1 MQNALS
7 HPVYRRLLLAQILS
21 VLGSGLTTIALGLL
35 AFELAGGDAGVVLG
49 TALALKMVAYV
60 GLAPVA
66 AAISARV
73 PRRPFLIGL
82 DLARAALVLALPFVT
97 EIWQIYALVFGF
109 QAFSAAFTPTFQATI
124 PDILEDEAAYT
135 QALSYSRLT
144 YDLESLLGPML
155 AGAVLAVATFDALF
169 AGTAIGFLASAALVS
184 SVTLPRQNPAAA
196 QTPFRRR
203 LTRGAWIYLATPRLR
218 GLLALYVAVA
228 AATAMVI
235 VNTVVRVKA
244 DLGYGDEMVALHFA
258 ASGIGS
264 MLVALVLPRL
274 LGSRPPRRVMLSGAV
289 LLTLALALAGTG
301 PGLGAG
307 LALWVVLGAGASLV
321 QTPTGLLITRS
332 CHAEDRPALFAAQF
346 GLSHAAWLLAYP
358 LAGRLGAAAGLST
371 TFLVMAFLAGLSV
384 FLAFRLW
391 PANDPAELEHEHPQ
405 EEHEHAFG
413 DPLHHDH
420 GAIEALRPVHHRH
433 EGMRHAHVFVIDDH
447 HPVWPAGR

>member
-1 MQNALS
+1 MKSALS

-35 AFELAGGDAGVVLG
+35 AFQLAGGEAGVVLG

-66 AAISARV
+66 AALAARM
-73 PRRPFLIGL
+73 PRKPFLIGL

-124 PDILEDEAAYT
+124 PDILEDEEAYT

-155 AGAVLAVATFDALF
+155 AGAVLALTSFHALF
-169 AGTAIGFLASAALVS
+169 AGTAIGFLASAVLVA
-184 SVTLPRQNPAAA
+184 SVILPRPNPAAA
-196 QTPFRRR
+196 QAPFRKR
-203 LTRGAWIYLATPRLR
+203 LTRGVWIYFATPRLR

-244 DLGYGDEMVALHFA
+244 DLGFGDEMVALHFA

-264 MLVALVLPRL
+264 MIVALALPRL
-274 LGSRPPRRVMLSGAV
+274 PGRRAPRPVMLTGAV
-289 LLTLALALAGTG
+289 ILSAALALAGTG
-301 PGLGAG
+301 PGLAAG
-307 LALWVVLGAGASLV
+307 LALWVVLGAGASLI

-346 GLSHAAWLLAYP
+346 ALSHSAWLVAYP
-358 LAGRLGAAAGLST
+358 LAGRFGAAFGLST
-371 TFLVMAFLAGLSV
+371 TFLVMAVLAGLAAV
-384 FLAFRLW
+384 LAFWLW
-391 PANDPAELEHEHPQ
+391 PARDPAELEHTHPA
-405 EEHEHAFG
+405 EEHAHAFG
-413 DPLHHDH
+413 DGLHHGPDV
-420 GAIEALRPVHHRH
+420 AQADRPVPHRH
-433 EGMRHAHVFVIDDH
+433 EGRRHAHVFVIDDH
-447 HPVWPAGR
+447 HPVWPSNG

>member
-7 HPVYRRLLLAQILS
+7 HPVYRRLLLAQVLS

-66 AAISARV
+66 AAISARM
-73 PRRPFLIGL
+73 PRKPFLIGL
-82 DLARAALVLALPFVT
+82 DLARAVLVLALPFVT
-97 EIWQIYALVFGF
+97 EIWQIYVLVFSF

-155 AGAVLAVATFDALF
+155 AGALLALTSFHALF
-169 AGTAIGFLASAALVS
+169 AGTAIGFLASAALVA
-184 SVTLPRQNPAAA
+184 SVTLPRPNLAAA
-196 QTPFRRR
+196 QAPFRKR

-218 GLLALYVAVA
+218 GVLALYISVA
-228 AATAMVI
+228 AATAMII

-264 MLVALVLPRL
+264 MIVALALPRL
-274 LGSRPPRRVMLSGAV
+274 LGSRPPRPVMLTGAV
-289 LLTLALALAGTG
+289 VLTLGLALAGTG
-301 PGLGAG
+301 PGLAAG
-307 LALWVVLGAGASLV
+307 LALWVLLGAGASLI
-321 QTPTGLLITRS
+321 QTPTGLLLTRS

-346 GLSHAAWLLAYP
+346 ALSHSTWLLAYP
-358 LAGRLGAAAGLST
+358 LAGRLGAALGLSQ
-371 TFLVMAFLAGLSV
+371 TFLVIAALAGLGT
-384 FLAFRLW
+384 LAAFRLW
-391 PANDPAELEHEHPQ
+391 PADDPAEVEHEHPP

-413 DPLHHDH
+413 DALHHGPD
-420 GAIEALRPVHHRH
+420 ASEADRPVHHRH
-433 EGMRHAHVFVIDDH
+433 DSQRHSHVFVIDDH
-447 HPVWPAGR
+447 HPVWPSNG